1 VNIFRSRSRLRVVAA
16 ALALGLIAAACGA
29 DADVAEVAD
38 ESLTQDEL
46 VDLIGEPAGAS
57 AQVGD
62 QVLTPDGLA
71 ELSDGTLDKRQA
83 AASITSW
90 VRNELWYAELAARG
104 FEVTDDHF
112 AAARAELETIALSD
126 PSVPDLDTAFGAEVI
141 RSQALPT
148 VVAEY
153 LLDVAQVEPAWPVQ
167 LCASHI
173 LVETEQ
179 EALAAIERL
188 DAGEDFATLAM
199 ELSIGPSGPNG
210 GDLGCA
216 DPSGYVPEF
225 SAGAAL
231 VDAPGVS
238 APVETQFGWHVI
250 EVRSF
255 DASPSDDPAAIRQ
268 AVFSTEDFADMQQAV
283 FAREVVVDP
292 VYGSWDTATLSVVPA
307 DG

>member
-1 VNIFRSRSRLRVVAA
+1 VNLFRSRSRLRVVAA
-16 ALALGLIAAACGA
+16 LLALGLVAAACGA
-29 DADVAEVAD
+29 DEDVAEVAD

-46 VDLIGEPAGAS
+46 VDLVGEPAGAS

-62 QVLTPDGLA
+62 QVLTPDGLG
-71 ELSDGTLDKRQA
+71 ELSDGTLDKQQA
-83 AASITSW
+83 ASLITSW

-104 FEVTDDHF
+104 FEVTDEHF
-112 AAARAELETIALSD
+112 AAARADLETIALND
-126 PSVPDLDTAFGAEVI
+126 PSVPDLDTAFGAEIV
-141 RSQALPT
+141 RSQALPA

-173 LVETEQ
+173 LLETQE
-179 EALAAIERL
+179 EALAVIDRL
-188 DAGEDFATLAM
+188 DAGEDFAALAV
-199 ELSIGPSGPNG
+199 ELSTGPSGPNG

-231 VDAPGVS
+231 VEAPGIS

-255 DASPSDDPAAIRQ
+255 DATPSEDPAAIQQ
-268 AVFSTEDFADMQQAV
+268 AVFSTEEFVGMQEAV
-283 FAREVVVDP
+283 FAREVVIDP
-292 VYGSWDTATLSVVPA
+292 VYGTWDTTTLSVVPA